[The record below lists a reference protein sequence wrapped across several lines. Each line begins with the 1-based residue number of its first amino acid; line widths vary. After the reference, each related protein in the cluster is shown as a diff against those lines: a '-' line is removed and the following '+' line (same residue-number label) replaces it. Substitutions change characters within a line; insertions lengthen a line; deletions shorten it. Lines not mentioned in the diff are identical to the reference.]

1 MVNKLLLFVMIFFML
16 ILFTACSEKDSTG
29 NEGET
34 PEPPVLAQTPDEVIA
49 FPDSA
54 SLVNY
59 EMTQVEYE
67 DEMVD
72 AYGLDQFAEVDR
84 DFIHEIEY
92 DYEIVADDDYSP
104 RPGGNPELTWE
115 QFQTGYLLP
124 TKKFRTFFPSD
135 DIDTAYNVKW
145 AKDLNLYRT
154 VVVVDAEGTHIP
166 FQIGS
171 IDTVDVYHQAGNG
184 NFYTDPGFELSELI
198 SEYVTENPEDLEYHF
213 TASDDNTAVFTWEEI
228 QAAYWLTTQN
238 KAVFLNDDGTEFHSS
253 FKHLIKIELM

>member
-1 MVNKLLLFVMIFFML
+1 MLKKLLLIVTTLVVM
-16 ILFTACSEKDSTG
+16 ILFTACSEKDSTSNNG
-29 NEGET
+29 DT
-34 PEPPVLAQTPDEVIA
+34 LEPPVLAQTPDEVIA

-54 SLVNY
+54 ALVNY

-67 DEMVD
+67 GEMVD
-72 AYGLDQFAEVDR
+72 AYGLAQFAEVDR
-84 DFIHEIEY
+84 DFIEEIEF
-92 DYEIVADDDYSP
+92 DYEIVADDGYSP

-154 VVVVDAEGTHIP
+154 VVVVDVEGTHIP

-171 IDTVDVYHQAGNG
+171 IDTVGVYHQAGNG
-184 NFYTDPGFELSELI
+184 NFYTDPGFELSEFI
-198 SEYVTENPEDLEYHF
+198 SEYVTENPEDFEYHL
-213 TASDDNTAVFTWEEI
+213 TASNAETEIFNWEDI